1 MTQALSDLG
10 TLGILCVGAVVVSEF
25 GCASFLYLKIEKG
38 TSCLPHW
45 RLYDHPGKWG
55 ATSEFEVGLAKQTCS
70 SEPEQTL
77 ASEETLSPQT

>member
-1 MTQALSDLG
+1 MW
-10 TLGILCVGAVVVSEF
+10 GAVVVSELDVPPF
-25 GCASFLYLKIEKG
+25 FTSKLKKE
-38 TSCLPHW
+38 TSCLPHL

-55 ATSEFEVGLAKQTCS
+55 ATSEFKVGLAKQTCS